1 MCSPRYVG
9 NTFYFKFI
17 YMTKQEYNDMPVFFC
32 DDCLSLAILKMDD
45 YNYCKDCGSTN
56 VKLTMI
62 DDWERRYKQK
72 YGKKLLQ
79 K

>member
-1 MCSPRYVG
+1 MRGVSFLPKL
-9 NTFYFKFI
+9 NS
-17 YMTKQEYNDMPVFFC
+17 MTKKEYNDIPVFFC
-32 DDCLSLAILKMDD
+32 EDCLSLTILKMDD

-62 DDWERRYKQK
+62 DDWEKRYKQK

>member
-1 MCSPRYVG
+1 MQGVS
-9 NTFYFKFI
+9 FLLKFDN
-17 YMTKQEYNDMPVFFC
+17 MTKKEYNELPVFFC
-32 DDCLSLAILKMDD
+32 EDCLSLTILKMDD

-62 DDWERRYKQK
+62 DDWEKRYKQK

>member
-1 MCSPRYVG
+1 MRGVSFLPKL
-9 NTFYFKFI
+9 NS
-17 YMTKQEYNDMPVFFC
+17 MTKKEYNDIPVFFC
-32 DDCLSLAILKMDD
+32 EDCLSLTILKMDD

-56 VKLTMI
+56 IKLTMI
-62 DDWERRYKQK
+62 DDWEKRYKQK